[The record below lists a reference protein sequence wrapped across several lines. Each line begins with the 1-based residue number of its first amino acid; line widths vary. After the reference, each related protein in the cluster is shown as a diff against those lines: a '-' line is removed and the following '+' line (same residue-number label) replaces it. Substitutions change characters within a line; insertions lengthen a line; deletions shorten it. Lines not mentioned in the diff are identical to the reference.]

1 MVKDSI
7 QKLKFQDVANSPIH
21 SLKLSI
27 GGSTFNPSQTWEDC
41 WAATARLPLTEIPS
55 RGRESMPMAGVA
67 MFYSPYVAWQCL
79 AKMARSRIIQGL
91 SSQWVQLLSEWAHRS
106 SINDAFWRCLKMFEN
121 AWRCLKMFEDVWKCL
136 KMFEDVWRCL
146 KLLYHLWGPLLQVLR
161 RHIRMGSNMQS
172 LAALAQELPQ
182 MCLND
187 PKCLNEGPKDRRSS
201 LSSTS

>member
-1 MVKDSI
+1 MGKDSI

-27 GGSTFNPSQTWEDC
+27 GGSTFNPSPTWKDC

-67 MFYSPYVAWQCL
+67 MFYSPYVAWQ
-79 AKMARSRIIQGL
+79 RWHDPGSSRIIQGL
-91 SSQWVQLLSEWAHRS
+91 SSQWVQLLSEWAHRG
-106 SINDAFWRCLKMFEN
+106 SINDAFWRCLKMFE
-121 AWRCLKMFEDVWKCL
+121 APLSFV
-136 KMFEDVWRCL
+136 
-146 KLLYHLWGPLLQVLR
+146 GPLLQVLR

-182 MCLND
+182 ICLH
-187 PKCLNEGPKDRRSS
+187 EGPKDRRSS
-201 LSSTS
+201 FSSTS